1 MIVFYKIPC
10 LQVKR
15 QPSGHL
21 ADITDKLQK
30 KYIRLV
36 TYEGILNVT
45 ENQTAVY

>member
-21 ADITDKLQK
+21 ADTTDKLQR
-30 KYIRLV
+30 YVRLV

-45 ENQTAVY
+45 ENQTTVC